1 MAEPEKYASVDDAHT
16 KGEKLKADGKN
27 LVEITGPGP
36 DDLKVKA
43 STRKELDD
51 LTRAI
56 VEHEDLAKA
65 AVKEEESKLLGPD
78 AAFTARVDKLAAT
91 NVELAKLKDVL
102 QKAKPKVKNSA
113 EMLIAPAA
121 GIATA
126 TERVLNKQVLPLLK
140 DAGTTLNVYFFKPIG
155 QALKTVSPGLLTWV
169 TKQVEAMGFPDA
181 AKWMR
186 NEAAKKTPEEAAA
199 EKETKQKEANLAKYT
214 KMSGDAKLG
223 KIELQAI
230 DKEPGTA
237 DDIAKHLADIELA
250 IQALNA
256 KPLGAFATQMDKVN
270 AKLPMP
276 AEADG
281 TKRNVTLMQMQKA
294 TVEALGL

>member
-1 MAEPEKYASVDDAHT
+1 MAGPEKYASVDEAHT

-43 STRKELDD
+43 KTKKELDD

-65 AVKEEESKLLGPD
+65 VVKEEESKLMGPD
-78 AAFTARVDKLAAT
+78 AAFTARVDKLTAT
-91 NVELAKLKDVL
+91 NMELAKLKDAL
-102 QKAKPKVKNSA
+102 AKAKPKVNNSA
-113 EMLIAPAA
+113 EALIAPAA
-121 GIATA
+121 GIAA
-126 TERVLNKQVLPLLK
+126 VTERALNKQVLPLLK
-140 DAGTTLNVYFFKPIG
+140 DTGTTLNVYFFKPIG
-155 QALKTVSPGLLTWV
+155 KALKAVSPGLLTWI
-169 TKQVEAMGFPDA
+169 TKQVETMGFPDA

-186 NEAAKKTPEEAAA
+186 DEAAKKTPEEAAA

-214 KMSGDAKLG
+214 KLSGDAKLG
-223 KIELQAI
+223 KIELQGI
-230 DKEPGTA
+230 EKEAGSA

-250 IQALNA
+250 IQALTA
-256 KPLGAFATQMDKVN
+256 KPLGVFPTQMDKVR

-276 AEADG
+276 EEADG
-281 TKRNVTLMQMQKA
+281 SKRNVTLAQLQKA
-294 TVEALGL
+294 TVDALSL